1 MYISVSDRNGGKTDH
16 RTGAKGRRER
26 TGRPF
31 RLSVPILW
39 LGVVSM
45 FTDVS
50 SESVT
55 AVLPLYITGFLGLS
69 VIAFGILDGIN
80 QGASALVRIAAGLMS
95 DRVGHP
101 KRIALVGYGLS
112 MVARVG
118 FLFAGG
124 FWSLTAIITGD
135 RIGKGIR
142 TAPRDA
148 LITVAAQPEYLAR
161 HFGVHRMLD
170 NIGAAT
176 GPLLAFFI
184 LMMIPNGFGT
194 VFVVSLAFA
203 IIGVAALALFVP
215 DLRAG
220 RDQDA
225 PQAAPKRPLFV
236 FRWAM
241 FREPG
246 MGRLLIVAGLLGLLT
261 VGDGF
266 IYLVLQGRDLF
277 AVQWFPLLYVGTN
290 VVFLLLAIPVGKLA
304 DSWGRGR
311 VFIAGHLAL
320 LACYIFAAVPF
331 GGFGSTMGCLVLLGV
346 FYAATDGVLAALA
359 SQLTPPEQL
368 ATGIGAA
375 QTVVAVS
382 RMAASA
388 GFGVLW
394 FAVGPSAAMV
404 IVGGLLAMAT
414 LGSAVILRGAWQ
426 RQPTK

>member
-1 MYISVSDRNGGKTDH
+1 MYLSVSDRNGGKKDEQVVTAG
-16 RTGAKGRRER
+16 RTRRSGTR
-26 TGRPF
+26 F
-31 RLSVPILW
+31 KLSHTIVW

-50 SESVT
+50 SESV
-55 AVLPLYITGFLGLS
+55 AAILPLYITGFLGLS
-69 VIAFGILDGIN
+69 VIAFGVLDGLN
-80 QGASALVRIAAGLMS
+80 QGASALVRIAAGWTA
-95 DRVGHP
+95 DRIGHP
-101 KRIALVGYGLS
+101 KRVALAGYGLS
-112 MVARVG
+112 AAARIG
-118 FLFAGG
+118 LLFAGG

-148 LITVAAQPEYLAR
+148 LVTVSAQPEHLAR

-184 LMMIPNGFGT
+184 LMLIPNGYLT

-203 IIGVAALALFVP
+203 VIGVAALVLFVP

-220 RDQDA
+220 GRRPGDTRKS
-225 PQAAPKRPLFV
+225 QAFA
-236 FRWAM
+236 FRWGM
-241 FREPG
+241 LREPG
-246 MGRLLIVAGLLGLLT
+246 LGRLLIVAGVLGLLT

-266 IYLVLQGRDLF
+266 IYLVLQDKNSF

-290 VVFLLLAIPVGKLA
+290 LVFLLLAIPLGRLA
-304 DSWGRGR
+304 DRWGKAK
-311 VFIAGHLAL
+311 VFITGHAAL
-320 LACYIFAAVPF
+320 LACYLLAAMPFAGIGP
-331 GGFGSTMGCLVLLGV
+331 TLGCLVLLGI

-359 SQLTPPEQL
+359 GQLTPVERL

-394 FAVGPSAAMV
+394 FAVGPTTAMV
-404 IVGGLLAMAT
+404 AVGCLLAV
-414 LGSAVILRGAWQ
+414 AVAASPFILHGIGQEKRVA
-426 RQPTK
+426 